1 MPQHGRL
8 GYKLIRHTGWNREA
22 IAMQEVHFSALI
34 WLFGLVQLAGWTC
47 GFAARWSAR
56 WRYQALCHT
65 AFAFT
70 LVVVGISTSLALTL
84 GTKCWLISAF
94 TLAGMILLAI
104 WDFDHSRRPA
114 TI

>member
-1 MPQHGRL
+1 
-8 GYKLIRHTGWNREA
+8 
-22 IAMQEVHFSALI
+22 MQDVHFSALL
-34 WLFGLVQLAGWTC
+34 WLFGLVQFAGWSC
-47 GFAARWSAR
+47 GFAARLSVR
-56 WRYQALCHT
+56 WRCPTLCHA

-70 LVVVGISTSLALTL
+70 LVIVGISTALALAL
-84 GTKCWLISAF
+84 GTKCWLLSAT